1 MIDALGI
8 NEPAELKQGCDIDSG
23 LIFVTKP
30 IA

>member
-8 NEPAELKQGCDIDSG
+8 NEPAEFKQSCDIDSG
-23 LIFVTKP
+23 PIFVTQP